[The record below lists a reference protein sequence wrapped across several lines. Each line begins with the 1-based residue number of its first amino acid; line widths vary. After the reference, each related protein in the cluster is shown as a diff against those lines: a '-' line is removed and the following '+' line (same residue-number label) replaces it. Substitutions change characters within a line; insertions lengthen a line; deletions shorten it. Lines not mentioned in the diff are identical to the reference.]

1 MLIVSNFVRIVL
13 FFSHA
18 NKYRLEQMILI
29 IISYSHFCFL
39 FHETIF
45 DSHNINI
52 NPIIFLDPDDG
63 LLAQFIHA
71 DADPLV
77 RATQVLAI
85 ISYSL
90 FAESSLQDVITGKI
104 ILVIIYF
111 VTSPVRWC
119 I

>member
-1 MLIVSNFVRIVL
+1 
-13 FFSHA
+13 
-18 NKYRLEQMILI
+18 MILI

-39 FHETIF
+39 FHETII

-90 FAESSLQDVITGKI
+90 FAESSLQDVVTGMF

-111 VTSPVRWC
+111 VILPVRWC
-119 I
+119 L

>member
-1 MLIVSNFVRIVL
+1 
-13 FFSHA
+13 
-18 NKYRLEQMILI
+18 MILVV
-29 IISYSHFCFL
+29 ISYSHIFFP
-39 FHETIF
+39 FHESIF
-45 DSHNINI
+45 ASHNINI
-52 NPIIFLDPDDG
+52 NPIIFVDPDDG
-63 LLAQFIHA
+63 LLAQFIYA

-104 ILVIIYF
+104 ILVIIDF
-111 VTSPVRWC
+111 VPSPVRWC

>member
-1 MLIVSNFVRIVL
+1 ML
-13 FFSHA
+13 
-18 NKYRLEQMILI
+18 LI
-29 IISYSHFCFL
+29 
-39 FHETIF
+39 
-45 DSHNINI
+45 HNIDSI
-52 NPIIFLDPDDG
+52 VVLDPDDG

-90 FAESSLQDVITGKI
+90 FAESSLEDVVTGTLVFFTCYIQQI
-104 ILVIIYF
+104 IWCMIYF
-111 VTSPVRWC
+111 

>member
-1 MLIVSNFVRIVL
+1 MKYFLLLI
-13 FFSHA
+13 
-18 NKYRLEQMILI
+18 
-29 IISYSHFCFL
+29 
-39 FHETIF
+39 
-45 DSHNINI
+45 HNIDSI
-52 NPIIFLDPDDG
+52 VVLDPDDG

-90 FAESSLQDVITGKI
+90 FAESSLEDVVTGTLVFFTCYIQQI
-104 ILVIIYF
+104 IWCMIYF
-111 VTSPVRWC
+111 